1 MKGGNF
7 CGFLFTSL
15 GKETLPER
23 VILLQNQGYIFREAH
38 LQGGIVS
45 DLGGGWGAKKP
56 FLKGLYSYRIRATL
70 SGKQLCRVG

>member
-15 GKETLPER
+15 GKETLSER
-23 VILLQNQGYIFREAH
+23 VILLQNQGYIFREAT

-45 DLGGGWGAKKP
+45 DWGVVGAVIEI
-56 FLKGLYSYRIRATL
+56 SIRYTL
-70 SGKQLCRVG
+70 